1 MALMQ
6 SRLSLLLVPQDAR
19 TKVTIITITIN
30 LCSVD
35 TQASATAASQQDST
49 PFGNHNHE
57 RTYYNNW
64 HCIYTW

>member
-6 SRLSLLLVPQDAR
+6 SCLSLLLVPQDAR

-35 TQASATAASQQDST
+35 AQASAAAASQIRLHSVT
-49 PFGNHNHE
+49 TIMNEH
-57 RTYYNNW
+57 NNW
-64 HCIYTW
+64 HCIVTW